1 MTRSAKIS
9 LLKAVKSG
17 EASIKEIQLQRAICP
32 PTWLL
37 NQFESPDELCQD
49 LKKTWGETVRVVTD
63 KGKVFILPPEGI
75 KSKWFN
81 LE

>member
-1 MTRSAKIS
+1 MNRAAKIG

-17 EASIKEIQLQRAICP
+17 EASIKEIQLKGAICP

-37 NQFESPDELCQD
+37 NQFDTPDELCQD
-49 LKKTWGETVRVVTD
+49 LKKTWGESVRLVRD
-63 KGKVFILPPEGI
+63 KGKVYILPPKEI

-81 LE
+81 HE